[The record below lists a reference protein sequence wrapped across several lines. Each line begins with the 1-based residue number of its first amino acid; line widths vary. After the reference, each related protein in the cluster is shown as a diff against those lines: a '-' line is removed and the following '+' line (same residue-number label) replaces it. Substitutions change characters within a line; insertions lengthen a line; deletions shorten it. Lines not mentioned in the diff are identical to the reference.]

1 MEILKRE
8 TNMKKNIKTVILI
21 LAVLII
27 SIIAYLILS
36 KDEEAVEVTTMNA
49 YYGSVTKSIEL
60 SGVIKSADYEEISI
74 PSELKVVKTY
84 VEENSIVEKGQLLAE
99 LDSTE
104 LLIELRKSEIS
115 LEELYSDLD
124 RTKNGDSQVSILKNK
139 LLKSQ
144 EEYNNVNSD
153 LEKSY
158 EDLKNVDIL
167 YEENVIS
174 KMEYD
179 RYVSAAKD
187 LESKLNIAKLDYSD
201 AEANYNDYIE
211 NIKIDTVN
219 TGRDINT
226 LKLDIESI
234 SNKIENNKIYASVSG
249 IVTEFPL
256 NEGRKTS
263 AGSKIIIYDTNS
275 YEFKAKA
282 PQEDAVQIREGQKS
296 MVYADGMSIIYE
308 GEVINVGKTAV
319 IDTDSGSKTPKVEIT
334 IKITNSDNFIKS
346 GYEGK
351 ANIIIDISDNALLLK
366 NESLKR
372 DADGKIYLFVLK
384 SNTVEKKYVEAG
396 LSDGYLTEVV
406 GVSEGEKVILSPPE
420 ELIDGD
426 SVKLKN

>member
-8 TNMKKNIKTVILI
+8 TNMKKNIKTVIFI
-21 LAVLII
+21 LAVLIL
-27 SIIAYLILS
+27 SIIAYLMLS
-36 KDEEAVEVTTMNA
+36 KDKEAVEVSTMNA
-49 YYGSVTKSIEL
+49 YYGSVTKNIEL

-74 PSELKVVKTY
+74 SSELKVVKTY

-104 LLIELRKSEIS
+104 LLIELKKSEIS

-124 RTKNGDSQVSILKNK
+124 RIKNGDSQVSILKNK

-144 EEYNNVNSD
+144 EDYNNVKSD
-153 LEKSY
+153 LDTSY
-158 EDLKNVDIL
+158 EDLKKISAL
-167 YEENVIS
+167 YKENAIS

-187 LESKLNIAKLDYSD
+187 LESKLSIAKLDYSD
-201 AEANYNDYIE
+201 AETNYNDYIE
-211 NIKIDTVN
+211 NIQIDTMN

-226 LKLDIESI
+226 IKLDIESI
-234 SNKIENNKIYASVSG
+234 NNKIENNKIYASVSG
-249 IVTEFPL
+249 VVTEFPL

-263 AGSKIIIYDTNS
+263 VGSKIIIYDTTS
-275 YEFKAKA
+275 YEFTAKA
-282 PQEDAVQIREGQKS
+282 PQEDAVLIREGQNS
-296 MVYADGMSIIYE
+296 MLYADGMSIIYE
-308 GEVINVGKTAV
+308 GEVINVGKTAE
-319 IDTDSGSKTPKVEIT
+319 IDQNSGSKTPKVEIT

-351 ANIIIDISDNALLLK
+351 ANIIIDISENALLLK

-372 DADGKIYLFVLK
+372 DSDGKMYLFVLK
-384 SNTVEKKYVEAG
+384 NGIVEKKFVATG
-396 LSDGYLTEVV
+396 LSDGYLTEVS
-406 GVSEGEKVILSPPE
+406 GISEGEKVILSPPE